1 MSEVE
6 FHLKF
11 PIQNIVFNNKT
22 LTFSI
27 DAVKSRLG
35 SVLYFKLHLFDKNKT
50 KIYTY
55 TSPRWYIDTVYTR
68 RARTFDI
75 DENKIDRAFFN
86 QIELITIGTTSENPL
101 YLTGCMLNEGDDGG
115 VYHTPNE
122 EVVTDV
128 TLNSNRYVNF
138 YSKEGNYLQII
149 RPTGEKVNTH
159 ILYKSTCTVLAPHFE
174 DESDIDE
181 PANIFLEFLHQRDQ
195 IITVL
200 R

>member
-6 FHLKF
+6 YHLKF
-11 PIQNIVFNNKT
+11 PIQDIIFNNKT

-27 DAVKSRLG
+27 DAVRSRLG
-35 SVLYFKLHLFDKNKT
+35 SVLYFKLHLFDKNQNE
-50 KIYTY
+50 IYKY

-68 RARTFDI
+68 RAITFDI
-75 DENKIDRAFFN
+75 DERMLDLAYFN

-101 YLTGCMLNEGDDGG
+101 YFTGCMLNEGEDEG

-122 EVVTDV
+122 ERKVDIS
-128 TLNSNRYVNF
+128 LANNRYANL
-138 YSKEGNYLQII
+138 YKKDGNYLQVI
-149 RPTGEKVNTH
+149 RPTGEKINTH
-159 ILYKSTCTVLAPHFE
+159 ILYKSACTVLAPHFA

-181 PANIFLEFLHQRDQ
+181 PVNIFLEFLHQREQRID
-195 IITVL
+195 VL